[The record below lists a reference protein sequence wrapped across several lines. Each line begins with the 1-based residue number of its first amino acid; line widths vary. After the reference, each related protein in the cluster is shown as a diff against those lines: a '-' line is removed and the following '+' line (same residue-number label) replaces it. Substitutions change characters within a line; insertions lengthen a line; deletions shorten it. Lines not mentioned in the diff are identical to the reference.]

1 MIDAPQL
8 KPIVSCQKR
17 RIASLMSMRGWTMLA
32 RMNMWSVRCAVLP
45 EELLAL
51 DRVVAAVA
59 PWVAAHDTPTRE
71 NRAADHAVRADGLDR
86 VGRARRMVLAAGGQ
100 SGGQEAPG
108 RAHRHQDERAQRLH
122 AASLRASP
130 AFSSS
135 SRN

>member
-8 KPIVSCQKR
+8 NPMVSCQKR

-32 RMNMWSVRCAVLP
+32 RRNMSVRCAVLL

-51 DRVVAAVA
+51 HRVVAAVA
-59 PWVAAHDTPTRE
+59 PWVAAHNTPTRE
-71 NRAADHAVRADGLDR
+71 NRATDHAVRADGLDR
-86 VGRARRMVLAAGGQ
+86 VGRARRMVLAAIGQ
-100 SGGQEAPG
+100 SGRQEAPG